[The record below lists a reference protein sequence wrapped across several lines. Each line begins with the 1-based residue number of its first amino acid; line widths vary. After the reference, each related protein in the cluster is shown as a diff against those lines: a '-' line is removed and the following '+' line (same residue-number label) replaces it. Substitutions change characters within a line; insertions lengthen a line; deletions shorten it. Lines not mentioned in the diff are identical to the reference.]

1 MAKLTRAQRQLQ
13 YDIRSWLDGDLDL
26 DPLKAI
32 HGYIPEELDVK
43 NAFYTPEDDAE
54 LIAEEVLKTDPVTVI
69 DPCCGTGALLYPLAG
84 FVDEMTGYEL
94 DPYAAQIAEKAVP
107 EASIYP
113 GDTFEV
119 PNVTGLECDVVVMNP
134 PFGGRILNTRSE
146 YAFTGLAL
154 NIAKEKMVIV
164 GSELFIDNMPEPLN
178 ATLHENWLL
187 TKIVLFNSK
196 YSQTTIKTYMYV
208 FIKGHG
214 AWAKM
219 PEKEVNVTEQLDDPK
234 TIVQGMLRDLDE
246 YRTHLEALEA
256 ML

>member
-1 MAKLTRAQRQLQ
+1 MAKLTQAQRKLQ
-13 YDIRSWLDGDLDL
+13 YDIRDWLNGDLDL

-54 LIAEEVLKTDPVTVI
+54 LIAEEVLKTDPTTVI
-69 DPCCGTGALLYPLAG
+69 DLCCGTGALLYPLMG
-84 FVDEMTGYEL
+84 YVDEMTGYEL

-107 EASIYP
+107 DAHIYP

-119 PNVTGLECDVVVMNP
+119 PGVTDLECDVVVINP
-134 PFGGRILNTRSE
+134 PFGGRILNIRSE
-146 YAFTGLAL
+146 YAFTGLAM
-154 NIAKEKMVIV
+154 NICDKMVIV
-164 GSELFIDNMPEPLN
+164 GSELFIDNMPETLS
-178 ATLHENWLL
+178 ATLHEKWLL
-187 TKIVLFNSK
+187 TKIVPFKSK
-196 YSQTTIKTYMYV
+196 YSQTTIKTFMYV

-219 PEKEVNVTEQLDDPK
+219 PEKEVNVQQEFDDPK
-234 TIVQGMLRDLDE
+234 TIVQGMLRDIDE